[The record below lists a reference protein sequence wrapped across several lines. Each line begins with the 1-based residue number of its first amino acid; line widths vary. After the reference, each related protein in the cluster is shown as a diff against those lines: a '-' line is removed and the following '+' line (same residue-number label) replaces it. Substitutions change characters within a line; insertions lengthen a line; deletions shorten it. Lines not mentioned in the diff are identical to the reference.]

1 MASTT
6 PNRSPNP
13 PNPPNPSVPK
23 DASPEPASRPSVA
36 LSHGEQQGP
45 RRTSFGFLRRKS
57 SAERGS
63 GSNRSPSTGKM
74 SRKQKALAQEEALR
88 RQREAAMLP
97 RQPPRLPSHSA
108 LPQIAT
114 FGGEDARPDSIAIV
128 SNRAGN
134 YNTNGHAS
142 HNSHNFSR
150 PSVDTYRMAQNQ
162 NQNLNL
168 AAAPP
173 SAGGPPNDYINYD
186 PYPRTESMTHR
197 GRYSYASSQHST
209 VNSPR
214 RVRRRKDP
222 TPFNILVIGTKGCG
236 KSSFIDLLRTALA
249 LPARKRPHTPSPPA
263 TAVGGDD
270 SPFTSEYLE
279 TEVDGERV
287 GVTLWDSEG
296 LEKNIVDFQLPI
308 ITSFLESKFEDTF
321 GEEQKVVR
329 APGVKDTHI
338 HCVFLLL
345 DPIRL
350 DQNIAADRK
359 KSNAVQNGGAV
370 FGGLD
375 ENLDLNVLREL
386 QGKTTVI
393 PVISKADTI
402 TGAHMRHLKKM
413 VWDTLKR
420 AKLDPLEAL
429 SLDADEDD
437 EDPDRLDER
446 DEDEYEKS
454 PENEGESE
462 VLNKILGRSSSEAAR
477 SIASSNS
484 SNSQS
489 PPTSPPSARKS
500 HSRKPSAMSASIQA
514 ETTETPFLPLSIISP
529 DPYEPEIV
537 GRRFPWGF
545 ADPYDPEHCDFV
557 KLRESVFS
565 EWRAELREASRVQW
579 YEGWRTNR
587 LQKGNT
593 RRRIATSDGPAAKG
607 LSVPAVNGRA
617 MSAGARDHRQYQT
630 AGF

>member
-1 MASTT
+1 MASTAPALPHPALPHLPT
-6 PNRSPNP
+6 QKDDSPDP
-13 PNPPNPSVPK
+13 L
-23 DASPEPASRPSVA
+23 SRPPIAQSN
-36 LSHGEQQGP
+36 SDQQAGP
-45 RRTSFGFLRRKS
+45 RRSSFNFLRRTSGKS
-57 SAERGS
+57 SSESRGNS
-63 GSNRSPSTGKM
+63 NNRSPSGSKM

-88 RQREAAMLP
+88 KQREAAALP

-114 FGGEDARPDSIAIV
+114 FGGEDARPDSIAII
-128 SNRAGN
+128 SNQAGN
-134 YNTNGHAS
+134 YNPS
-142 HNSHNFSR
+142 RHNFSR
-150 PSVDTYRMAQNQ
+150 PSQDTYRMPPNT
-162 NQNLNL
+162 NS
-168 AAAPP
+168 AAPMP
-173 SAGGPPNDYINYD
+173 GTSPAAYADYD
-186 PYPRTESMTHR
+186 AYPRTESMTHR
-197 GRYSYASSQHST
+197 GRYSYASSQVST

-236 KSSFIDLLRTALA
+236 KSSFIDFLRTALA
-249 LPARKRPHTPSPPA
+249 LPSRKRPITPSPPA
-263 TAVGGDD
+263 TAVGGED

-321 GEEQKVVR
+321 SEEQKVVR

-350 DQNIAADRK
+350 DQNITEARK
-359 KSNAVQNGGAV
+359 KSNIIKVGSAI

-375 ENLDLNVLREL
+375 DNLDLNVLREL
-386 QGKTTVI
+386 QSRTTVI

-413 VWDTLKR
+413 VWDTIKR

-429 SLDADEDD
+429 NLDLDDD

-446 DEDEYEKS
+446 DEDEYDES
-454 PENEGESE
+454 DGEDKSE
-462 VLNKILGRSSSEAAR
+462 VLNKILERSSSEAAR
-477 SIASSNS
+477 SVSSSNS
-484 SNSQS
+484 SKSHS
-489 PPTSPPSARKS
+489 PATSPPSAKKN
-500 HSRKPSAMSASIQA
+500 HSRKPSAISASIQS
-514 ETTETPFLPLSIISP
+514 EDSETPFLPLSIISP
-529 DPYEPEIV
+529 DPYEPEVV

-545 ADPYDPEHCDFV
+545 ADPYHPEHCDFV

-565 EWRAELREASRVQW
+565 EWRSELREASREQW
-579 YEGWRTNR
+579 YEGWRTTR
-587 LQKGNT
+587 LEKGNT
-593 RRRIATSDGPAAKG
+593 RRRTATSDGPASRQ
-607 LSVPAVNGRA
+607 LSVTATNGRA
-617 MSAGARDHRQYQT
+617 SSAGSREHRQQHRT
-630 AGF
+630 AEF

>member
-6 PNRSPNP
+6 PNTSSNP
-13 PNPPNPSVPK
+13 PNSSLHK
-23 DASPEPASRPSVA
+23 DASPEPTARPSVA
-36 LSHGEQQGP
+36 QANGDPQGP

-57 SAERGS
+57 SADRS
-63 GSNRSPSTGKM
+63 SNHSRSPSTGKM
-74 SRKQKALAQEEALR
+74 SKKQKALAHEEALR

-108 LPQIAT
+108 LPQLAT
-114 FGGEDARPDSIAIV
+114 FGGEDARPDSVAIV

-134 YNTNGHAS
+134 YQPNSHAS

-162 NQNLNL
+162 NPNP
-168 AAAPP
+168 ATTSP
-173 SAGGPPNDYINYD
+173 SAGGPPNDYMNYD

-236 KSSFIDLLRTALA
+236 KSSFIDFLRTALA

-350 DQNIAADRK
+350 DQNIAVARK
-359 KSNAVQNGGAV
+359 KSNAVKIGNAV

-402 TGAHMRHLKKM
+402 TGAHMRHLKRM

-429 SLDADEDD
+429 NLDADEDD
-437 EDPDRLDER
+437 EDDPDRLDER
-446 DEDEYEKS
+446 DEDEYEES
-454 PENEGESE
+454 SEGEEKSE

-477 SIASSNS
+477 SMASSNS
-484 SNSQS
+484 SKSQS
-489 PPTSPPSARKS
+489 PPTSPPSAKKN
-500 HSRKPSAMSASIQA
+500 HSRKPSAMSASLQA

-529 DPYEPEIV
+529 DPYEPEVV

-545 ADPYDPEHCDFV
+545 ADPHNPEHCDFTR
-557 KLRESVFS
+557 LRESVFS
-565 EWRAELREASRVQW
+565 EWRAELREASRDQW

-587 LQKGNT
+587 LQKGT
-593 RRRIATSDGPAAKG
+593 TKRHVSTSDGPATKG

-617 MSAGARDHRQYQT
+617 MSAGARDYRQYQPV
-630 AGF
+630 GF

>member
-1 MASTT
+1 
-6 PNRSPNP
+6 
-13 PNPPNPSVPK
+13 
-23 DASPEPASRPSVA
+23 
-36 LSHGEQQGP
+36 
-45 RRTSFGFLRRKS
+45 
-57 SAERGS
+57 
-63 GSNRSPSTGKM
+63 
-74 SRKQKALAQEEALR
+74 
-88 RQREAAMLP
+88 MLP

-114 FGGEDARPDSIAIV
+114 FGGDDARPDSIAIV

-134 YNTNGHAS
+134 YNTIAIANGNGNGNAIANAS

-162 NQNLNL
+162 QQSNVAMN
-168 AAAPP
+168 APS
-173 SAGGPPNDYINYD
+173 SAGGPPSDYMNYD

-236 KSSFIDLLRTALA
+236 KSSFIDFLRTALA
-249 LPARKRPHTPSPPA
+249 LPGKKRPHTPSPPA
-263 TAVGGDD
+263 TAVGGED

-321 GEEQKVVR
+321 SEEQKVVR
-329 APGVKDTHI
+329 APGVRDTHI

-359 KSNAVQNGGAV
+359 KSNAINIGNAV

-429 SLDADEDD
+429 HLDAETDD

-446 DEDEYEKS
+446 DEDEYENS
-454 PENEGESE
+454 SEGEDKSD
-462 VLNKILGRSSSEAAR
+462 VLHKILERSSSEAAR
-477 SIASSNS
+477 SVGSSHSSNP
-484 SNSQS
+484 QS

-500 HSRKPSAMSASIQA
+500 HSRKPSAMSAAIQA

-557 KLRESVFS
+557 RLRESVFS
-565 EWRAELREASRVQW
+565 EWRAELREASRDQW

-587 LQKGNT
+587 LQKSTN

-617 MSAGARDHRQYQT
+617 MSAGARDQRPYPS
-630 AGF
+630 ADF